1 MTTVTWQIEQMSCY
15 PNVDNYIDVV
25 FSVTWRVNGVD
36 NTSSTPLY
44 ATVYGSQSVA
54 PYTEGAPF
62 IPYAD
67 LTQAEVI
74 GWVQNAMGESQVAAI
89 NANIEQH
96 IKNLIN
102 PPSVV
107 LPLPWSANSTN

>member
-1 MTTVTWQIEQMSCY
+1 MSTITWQIEQLSCV
-15 PNVDNYIDVV
+15 PQEEGQTDVV
-25 FSVTWRVNGVD
+25 ISVAWRVNGVD
-36 NTSSTPLY
+36 DTSGTPLY

-67 LTQAEVI
+67 LTQPEVI

-89 NANIEQH
+89 NASIEQQ
-96 IKNLIN
+96 IESQVN
-102 PPSVV
+102 PTVV
-107 LPLPWSANSTN
+107 TPPLPWIA

>member
-1 MTTVTWQIEQMSCY
+1 MTNIVWSIEQLSCY
-15 PNVDNYIDVV
+15 PQEFDKTDVV
-25 FSVTWRVNGVD
+25 FSAAWRVNGTD
-36 NTSSTPLY
+36 GTYN

-89 NANIEQH
+89 NASIEQQ
-96 IKNLIN
+96 IESQVN
-102 PPSVV
+102 PTVV
-107 LPLPWSANSTN
+107 TPQLPWIA

>member
-1 MTTVTWQIEQMSCY
+1 MTNIVWSIEQLSCY
-15 PNVDNYIDVV
+15 PQEFDQTDVV
-25 FSVTWRVNGVD
+25 FSAAWRVNGVD
-36 NTSSTPLY
+36 DTSGTPLY

-89 NANIEQH
+89 NASIEQQ
-96 IKNLIN
+96 IESQVN
-102 PPSVV
+102 PTVV
-107 LPLPWSANSTN
+107 TPQLPWIA

>member
-1 MTTVTWQIEQMSCY
+1 MTTITWTIEQLSCY
-15 PNVDNYIDVV
+15 PQEFDQTDVV
-25 FSVTWRVNGVD
+25 FSAAWRVNGTD
-36 NTSSTPLY
+36 GTYN

-67 LTQAEVI
+67 LTQPEVI

-89 NANIEQH
+89 NASIEQQ
-96 IKNLIN
+96 IENQVN
-102 PPSVV
+102 PPTTNP
-107 LPLPWSANSTN
+107 PLPWIA

>member
-1 MTTVTWQIEQMSCY
+1 MTTITWSIEQLSCY
-15 PNVDNYIDVV
+15 PQEFNETDVV
-25 FSVTWRVNGVD
+25 FSAAWRVNGTD
-36 NTSSTPLY
+36 GTYN

-74 GWVQNAMGESQVAAI
+74 GWVQDMMGSEQVAAI
-89 NANIEQH
+89 NANIEQQ
-96 IKNLIN
+96 IENQVN
-102 PPSVV
+102 PPVV
-107 LPLPWSANSTN
+107 TPPLPWAA